1 MFHQRYTFLTFSRRD
16 IRFLKPLYY
25 FGSFLGLTPYYN
37 FEKHSLEN
45 LIQQKIKGTLL
56 SILIITGSLY
66 SLVERQH
73 VLRNLNLYLDFVN
86 DIVNWIVPVTAIINA
101 SFFNRNKW
109 LLLNNSFQQIDKTLN
124 NRKQQESNFLKNPF
138 FQCAINVLTV
148 FIILAYVLWSWCYH
162 FGVDAVLRT
171 YLIHNFC
178 YNSNTIVFALITNY
192 ALAFRCR
199 YQDLNHCLTS
209 DSLMTKYK
217 NGSSLVTV
225 FRQVGTLSR
234 TLSEMVTLF
243 NEIFGWTFVYMAAKT
258 IAHILATSMRFLE
271 KDNEVTNMD
280 IRLSNF
286 LAISL
291 SIANFTV
298 VMMCGSSVATESS
311 KTAFLCYKLQEH
323 FPPKSDERLE
333 ILILAKQVQ
342 ANDVKITAADFF
354 EINRST
360 LCGILA
366 TCTTYVIVVL
376 QFSGNF

>member
-1 MFHQRYTFLTFSRRD
+1 M
-16 IRFLKPLYY
+16 
-25 FGSFLGLTPYYN
+25 
-37 FEKHSLEN
+37 
-45 LIQQKIKGTLL
+45 
-56 SILIITGSLY
+56 
-66 SLVERQH
+66 
-73 VLRNLNLYLDFVN
+73 
-86 DIVNWIVPVTAIINA
+86 
-101 SFFNRNKW
+101 
-109 LLLNNSFQQIDKTLN
+109 
-124 NRKQQESNFLKNPF
+124 
-138 FQCAINVLTV
+138 
-148 FIILAYVLWSWCYH
+148 
-162 FGVDAVLRT
+162 
-171 YLIHNFC
+171 
-178 YNSNTIVFALITNY
+178 NY

-199 YQDLNHCLTS
+199 YQDLNHCLNI

-217 NGSSLVTV
+217 NGSSLMPL

-234 TLSEMVTLF
+234 TLSEMVTIF
-243 NEIFGWTFVYMAAKT
+243 NEIFGWTFVFMAGKT
-258 IAHILATSMRFLE
+258 IAHILASCMAFLE
-271 KDNEVTNMD
+271 KNYEVTNME

-291 SIANFTV
+291 SIANFTI